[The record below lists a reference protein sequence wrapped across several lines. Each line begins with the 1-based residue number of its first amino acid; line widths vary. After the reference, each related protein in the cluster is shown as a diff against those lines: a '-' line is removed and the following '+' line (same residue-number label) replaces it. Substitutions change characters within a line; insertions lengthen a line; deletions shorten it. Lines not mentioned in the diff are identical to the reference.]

1 MRALDQSL
9 PLKLLKARELVMER
23 FRPHLHARGIT
34 DQQWRVLRALAEYS
48 ELDAGKLARL
58 VVIKM
63 PSLSR
68 IMNDLERRELVEK
81 HASQADRRLVNLKI
95 TDKGRAIFAD
105 MGDLSETHYS
115 GIEKALGKAD
125 YRALMAQLDRLLTKL
140 QPPDGDGR

>member
-9 PLKLLKARELVMER
+9 PLKLLKARELVMAR
-23 FRPHLHARGIT
+23 FRPHLLARGVT

-68 IMNDLERRELVEK
+68 IMNDLERRGLVEK
-81 HASQADRRLVNLKI
+81 HASEADRRLVNLRI
-95 TDKGRAIFAD
+95 TARGQAIFAD
-105 MGDLSETHYS
+105 MADLSETYYS
-115 GIEKALGKAD
+115 GIEKALGEAD
-125 YRALMAQLDRLLTKL
+125 YKALLAQLDHLLVVL
-140 QPPDGDGR
+140 QPPDRL

>member
-48 ELDAGKLARL
+48 ELDAGRLARL

-68 IMNDLERRELVEK
+68 IMNDLERRGLVEK
-81 HASQADRRLVNLKI
+81 HASQADRRLVNLRI
-95 TDKGRAIFAD
+95 TDEGRGVFAE
-105 MGDLSETHYS
+105 MSILSETHYS
-115 GIEKALGKAD
+115 GIEKVLGEAD
-125 YRALMAQLDRLLTKL
+125 YKALLAQLDHLLVVL
-140 QPPDGDGR
+140 QPPDRL